1 MADRSWRW
9 WGFLAGLGGCLF
21 LVVATSPGYAP
32 VPPFIATPGLPGY
45 HGQGWL
51 LALAPIV
58 VTVAGLCLLRWWPYL
73 LLVAGLVGL
82 PYVLGQLTTMTHP
95 TLLSLGHTC
104 AYPLA
109 VVGVL
114 ACAQGLLSNASPGLG
129 AALVGLAFGSRLFG
143 SAMVGSGWLQGD
155 LTRPAW
161 HAGMIGTGFALIA
174 PAVWLV
180 RRGDRAAVGPPD
192 VGPWHW
198 RRLRLVIAAGLA
210 LCLVLSLSGLTTE
223 RMASL
228 LDVSFSAVYRHPMV
242 AVAVAGAITLVIG
255 VCLAAVT
262 GLWSL
267 SAAIAVATAQVAVAA
282 PLLLAYTA
290 LAWVGPLRWLGAL
303 AGALIGAAAASSRWR
318 IPAAATLAAGGA
330 TALFIAYAATTGHP
344 EKLADQ
350 HRVVPGVLLLVLVT
364 AAGTAVAGATAPVLA
379 PRGAIPAVLGPLV
392 GVLAAGGLQ
401 TVQVTYVQ
409 EDGLPESSYLNPVS
423 HLTTSAI
430 LLLAA
435 GAAIG
440 GIGVAHHIAERWAER
455 KRAELIR
462 QEAAAAERDRL
473 ARPIHDGV
481 LQVLALVQRQGP
493 ELGATGT
500 QLATLAGE
508 QEIALRT
515 LLTGGDAV
523 ARPGIE
529 ADLRTALSALA
540 STVVE
545 VSAPAQPIVLPARV
559 VTELTAAV
567 QAALDNVRRHAGG
580 TARAWLLVEN
590 EPDGVRVTVRDDGVG
605 FEPERLS
612 DAARAGRLGVAQSM
626 RGRIADLGGTTTIHS
641 SPTEGT
647 EVEFWVPLPK

>member
-1 MADRSWRW
+1 MTWRW
-9 WGFLAGLGGCLF
+9 WGFAAGFGGCLF
-21 LVVATSPGYAP
+21 LAVATSPVYAQ
-32 VPPFIATPGLPGY
+32 VSPFIATRGAPEF
-45 HGQGWL
+45 HGRGWL

-73 LLVAGLVGL
+73 LLVAGLLGS
-82 PYVLGQLTTMTHP
+82 PFVLGPLTTMAHP
-95 TLLSLGHTC
+95 TLLSLAHAC

-114 ACAQGLLSNASPGLG
+114 ASAQGLLSNGSPGLG

-143 SAMVGSGWLQGD
+143 SAIVGAGWLRGD

-161 HAGMIGTGFALIA
+161 HAGMIVAGFALLA
-174 PAVWLV
+174 PAVWRF
-180 RRGDRAAVGPPD
+180 RRGDPMAAGPPD
-192 VGPWHW
+192 TSPWHW

-210 LCLVLSLSGLTTE
+210 LSLVLPLSLLTTD
-223 RMASL
+223 RIAGL
-228 LDVSFSAVYRHPMV
+228 LDVSRSAVYRHPLV
-242 AVAVAGAITLVIG
+242 AVAVAGAITLAVG
-255 VCLAAVT
+255 LCLAAAT

-267 SAAIAVATAQVAVAA
+267 SAAIAVATAQVAVAT
-282 PLLLAYTA
+282 PLLLAYSA
-290 LAWVGPLRWLGAL
+290 LAFVGPLRWLGAL
-303 AGALIGAAAASSRWR
+303 TGAAIGAAAASSRWR
-318 IPAAATLAAGGA
+318 IPAAATLAAAAA
-330 TALFIAYAATTGHP
+330 TALFIAHAATTGQP
-344 EKLADQ
+344 AKLADQ
-350 HRVVPGVLLLVLVT
+350 HSVVPGVLLLVLVT

-401 TVQVTYVQ
+401 TVQVTYVR
-409 EDGLPESSYLNPVS
+409 ENGLPESSYLNPVS
-423 HLTTSAI
+423 HLTTSAV

-508 QEIALRT
+508 QEVALRT
-515 LLTGGDAV
+515 LLTGGAAV
-523 ARPGIE
+523 ARPGVE
-529 ADLRTALSALA
+529 ADLRSALSALA

-545 VSAPAQPIVLPARV
+545 VSAPAEPIVLPAHV

-567 QAALDNVRRHAGG
+567 EAALDNVRRHAGP
-580 TARAWLLVEN
+580 TARAWLLVEH

-605 FEPERLS
+605 FEPERPS
-612 DAARAGRLGVAQSM
+612 EAAEAGRLGVAQSM

-641 SPTEGT
+641 TPTEGT